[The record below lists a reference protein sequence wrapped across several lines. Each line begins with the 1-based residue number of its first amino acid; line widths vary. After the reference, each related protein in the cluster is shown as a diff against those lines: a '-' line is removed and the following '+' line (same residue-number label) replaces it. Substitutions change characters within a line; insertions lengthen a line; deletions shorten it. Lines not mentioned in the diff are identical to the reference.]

1 MREALLL
8 ALQYLCLS
16 SPFQLHDNGTRSG
29 VKASKCMY
37 YRRQNSV
44 LGGSLIEYIDIVM
57 TEQGRKLAHQ
67 IQVFSLFGLQML
79 LRRKNV

>member
-1 MREALLL
+1 
-8 ALQYLCLS
+8 
-16 SPFQLHDNGTRSG
+16 
-29 VKASKCMY
+29 
-37 YRRQNSV
+37 V